1 MKNLKTILAEHG
13 IEPSDYDAIE
23 KDVLANYVTR
33 PEFEQKTA
41 KAKDADTLQAKIT
54 DLEADKDSL
63 QKVIDAYGDAK
74 PEDVAKIK
82 TDYETLKKQ
91 MDDKAAADEKAKSDR
106 EFNEAFKEAV
116 GTDREF
122 DGEFNERGIRDEVR
136 KLHEA
141 NPAKGLADL
150 INEVAK
156 DKPVWKNPQKP
167 TPNPVAKP
175 DEKTEEEPL
184 LSGHRFI

>member
-1 MKNLKTILAEHG
+1 MKNLKTILAEHN
-13 IEPSDYDAIE
+13 IEANDYEAVE

-33 PEFEQKTA
+33 AEFEQKTA

-91 MDDKAAADEKAKSDR
+91 MEDKAAAEEKAKANQSFAD
-106 EFNEAFKEAV
+106 AMGEAV
-116 GTDREF
+116 GDKKFANDLVKTATFAKVQE
-122 DGEFNERGIRDEVR
+122 
-136 KLHEA
+136 LHEA

-150 INEVAK
+150 LAEVTK
-156 DKPVWKNPQKP
+156 DVDGIWVNPQQEVKPVPKP
-167 TPNPVAKP
+167 G
-175 DEKTEEEPL
+175 EKTDEEPL